1 MAKAIASL
9 IPWLRERE
17 GEIKELRVLI
27 KRNGFAY
34 RIKIPQLQKEIYDIT
49 NNTRAPKSYFGFLLL
64 NLAKSYGLDGGS
76 GILVLRDEKAVQLA
90 KRILD
95 IKLSRKGGFEEC
107 LGLIKEFRRL
117 SFEKRLGI
125 LFKPSERALSKKGG
139 VPGRFER

>member
-1 MAKAIASL
+1 MAKAAASL
-9 IPWLRERE
+9 IPWLRERKD
-17 GEIKELRVLI
+17 GIKELRFLI

-34 RIKIPQLQKEIYDIT
+34 SIEIPKLGRRIYDIA

-76 GILVLRDEKAVQLA
+76 GILILRDEKAVQLA

-95 IKLSRKGGFEEC
+95 IKLNRKGGFEEC

-117 SFEKRLGI
+117 SFERRLGI
-125 LFKPSERALSKKGG
+125 LFKPSERALSKKGRG
-139 VPGRFER
+139 PWEV